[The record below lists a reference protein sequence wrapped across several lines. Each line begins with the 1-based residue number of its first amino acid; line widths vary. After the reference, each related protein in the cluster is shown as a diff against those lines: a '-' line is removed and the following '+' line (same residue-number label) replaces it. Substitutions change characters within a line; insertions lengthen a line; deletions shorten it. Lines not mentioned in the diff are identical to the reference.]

1 MDLCL
6 MIEGQNGVTWP
17 QWLALARA
25 CEAHGVP
32 ALFRSDHHLNLDG
45 DPKLGSLDAW
55 ATIAALGAVTET
67 LRLGTLVSP
76 VTFRHPS
83 ALAKLATAAD
93 QVSGGR
99 VEVGIGAGWHDREHA
114 AYGFPYPPLRER
126 MELLEEQLHI
136 LHGHWSDGPFS
147 FAGRHYR
154 LEDLDAEPKPVQR
167 PHPPVLLGGGAGPKA
182 SRLAAR
188 WADEYNTVYATV
200 DVIRERQAKI
210 AAACEDAGREAIP
223 ISLMTGV
230 LVASGRDELRARA
243 RRLAEWEGTDPDPER
258 LRAEQPAWIVG
269 TVDEAVE
276 QLAALRDAGT
286 HRVMLQHLRHD
297 DLETVELIGS
307 ELAPRVASP
316 GRVTGSGR

>member
-17 QWLALARA
+17 QWVALAKA
-25 CEAHGVP
+25 CEAHGIP

-45 DPKLGSLDAW
+45 HEELGSLDAW
-55 ATIAALGAVTET
+55 GTITALAAVTET

-93 QVSGGR
+93 HVSGGR
-99 VEVGIGAGWHDREHA
+99 IDVGLGAGWHDREHA

-126 MELLEEQLHI
+126 MEHLEEQLEI

-147 FAGRHYR
+147 FTGRHYR
-154 LEDLDAEPKPVQR
+154 LEDLEAQPKPVQR
-167 PHPPVLLGGGAGPKA
+167 PHPPVLMGGEAGPKA

-188 WADEYNTVYATV
+188 WADEYNTV
-200 DVIRERQAKI
+200 DVTADVVRERRANI
-210 AAACEDAGREAIP
+210 VAACAAAGREPIP
-223 ISLMTGV
+223 FSLMTGL
-230 LVASGRDELRARA
+230 LVGADRGDLAARA
-243 RRLAEWEGTDPDPER
+243 RRLAEWAGTDPDPGR
-258 LRAEQPAWIVG
+258 LRAEEPGWIVG
-269 TVDEAVE
+269 TVDEAAE
-276 QLAALRDAGT
+276 QLAELRDAGT

-297 DLETVELIGS
+297 DLETIELIGS
-307 ELAPRVASP
+307 ELAPRV
-316 GRVTGSGR
+316 R